1 MKDNYVQILRALL
14 KVPTAPFREQAV
26 ADQVRWWA
34 AGRPIEFMP
43 DHAGNVVLRYHH
55 GQPTLRWALE
65 AHMDHPGFQVV
76 DADGSR
82 VRANFLG
89 TVGEAYFPGSR
100 VRFFSP
106 DGPAAGR
113 IVGYLR
119 ADQAEWPVC
128 EVELDSPAKVPPG
141 SIGMWDLVDLELT
154 GDCLTSRACDDVV
167 GCAAALAAL
176 EEIVASGLD
185 VDVTVLLTRAEEV
198 GGMGAIAAAEA
209 GTLPADSLV
218 VGIETSKAQP
228 RAALGDGVVVRV
240 GDRARTFDASLT
252 AAVDAVADDLGRRD
266 PTFRHVRQLMPGGT
280 CESSIWCLW
289 GYRATGVC
297 LPLGNYHNQGDDG
310 RIRPEQVHPGDFEC
324 LVKLLAAVATS
335 SLTPEQRDLQAK
347 ARYESLMERRGKFL

>member
-1 MKDNYVQILRALL
+1 MLGQ
-14 KVPTAPFREQAV
+14 PTAPFREQAV
-26 ADQVRWWA
+26 VDQVRLWA
-34 AGRPIEFMP
+34 AGRPIEFML
-43 DHAGNVVLRYHH
+43 DQAGNVVLRYRS
-55 GQPTLRWALE
+55 GQPALRWAFE
-65 AHMDHPGFQVV
+65 AHMDHPGFQAVST
-76 DADGSR
+76 DGSL
-82 VRANFLG
+82 VRADFLG

-100 VRFFSP
+100 VRFFAP
-106 DGPAAGR
+106 GGPVAGR

-119 ADQAEWPVC
+119 SDRAEWPVC
-128 EVELDSPAKVPPG
+128 EVELDSPAQVPPG
-141 SIGMWDLVDLELT
+141 TIGMWDLVDFELT
-154 GDCLTSRACDDVV
+154 ADRVTSRACDDVV

-176 EEIVASGLD
+176 DEVVASGLD

-209 GTLPADSLV
+209 GALPADSLV

-228 RAALGDGVVVRV
+228 KAALGDGVVVRV

-252 AAVDAVADDLGRRD
+252 AAVDAVADELGRGD
-266 PTFRHVRQLMPGGT
+266 PAFRSVRQLMPGGT

-310 RIRPEQVHPGDFEC
+310 RVRAEQVHPDDFEC

-335 SLTPEQRDLQAK
+335 TVSPEQRDRQARG
-347 ARYESLMERRGKFL
+347 RYEGLMGRRGRFL